1 MNILI
6 LDNYDSFTY
15 NLYQY
20 VKELTDA
27 TIEVHRNDQITID
40 SVAAYDGIILSP
52 GPGLPKEA
60 GIMPEL
66 IKRYAPSKPIL
77 GVCLGHQAIAEAF
90 GATLYNL
97 PKVYHGVAT
106 TIQVTDFTEPMFKNI
121 PHQLEVGRYHSW
133 AVATEGGLPTC
144 LRVTAVAADGAIMA
158 LSHNQY
164 FVKGLQFH
172 PESVMTPYG
181 KQMLSNFLQHFAI
194 AVRSNAVEYVF

>member
-1 MNILI
+1 MKILI

-20 VKELTDA
+20 IKELTDA
-27 TIEVHRNDQITID
+27 PIEVHRNDQI
-40 SVAAYDGIILSP
+40 SVADVGEFDGIILSP
-52 GPGLPKEA
+52 GPGLPKDA
-60 GIMPEL
+60 GIMPEV
-66 IKRYAPSKPIL
+66 IKYYAPHKPIL

-97 PKVYHGVAT
+97 PNVYHGVST
-106 TIQVTDFTEPMFKNI
+106 PIQITDFTEPLFKNI
-121 PHQLEVGRYHSW
+121 PSQIEVGRYHSW
-133 AVATEGGLPTC
+133 AVATDGGLPAC

-158 LSHNQY
+158 LSHTQY

-181 KQMLSNFLQHFAI
+181 KQMLSNFLQNFTVS
-194 AVRSNAVEYVF
+194 VRSNAVQYVF